1 MQLDQLPQEWK
12 LFETVAG
19 SHAYGTSTPESD
31 TDIRGVFQMP
41 TERLLSLNKPQ
52 DRVAD
57 KKSDIEFHE
66 LGKFFHELLKCGPN
80 VIELLYMPE
89 DCVRLVTPKMEKI
102 IANRDHFIS
111 QKCYHSFSG
120 YAVSQIKR
128 AQGQN
133 KWINNPQPEDPPD
146 KLDFCWFINILDDVE
161 WRNGTQTTILLE
173 SNVPLP
179 WRPVKLSDTE
189 ILCDGEYGNLDLS
202 KHHAAKLEHCENV
215 YRLYRSPDAKGVFR
229 NGNLVVESISK
240 REEWD
245 CFVGFLIYNKPAYE
259 AAKRDWKNYWEWKKN
274 RNEAR
279 YRTQEA
285 GEIDYDAKNMLHC
298 FRLLWSGIN
307 ILEAGEPIVRFTG
320 TKRDELMKIRNGAY
334 THAELMEWVEQ
345 EMAYLEQLKEKTTLK
360 HEVDRRVIN
369 ELYLLVREDPVL

>member
-1 MQLDQLPQEWK
+1 MQLNQLPQEWK

-31 TDIRGVFQMP
+31 VDVRGVFQMP
-41 TERLLSLNKPQ
+41 IKEMLSLNPPPN
-52 DRVAD
+52 RVAD

-66 LGKFFHELLKCGPN
+66 LEKFFHELLKCGPN

-89 DCVRLVTPKMEKI
+89 DCIRLMTPKMEKI

-111 QKCYHSFSG
+111 QKCFHSFSG
-120 YAVSQIKR
+120 YAVAQIKR
-128 AQGQN
+128 AKGQN
-133 KWINNPQPEDPPD
+133 KWINNPQPETPPD
-146 KLDFCWFINILDDVE
+146 KLDFCWVIDATDYEMAHETIRMKRSAQKFIDANIFPMRPVPAKE
-161 WRNGTQTTILLE
+161 WRTYST
-173 SNVPLP
+173 
-179 WRPVKLSDTE
+179 
-189 ILCDGEYGNLDLS
+189 DLNS
-202 KHHAAKLEHCENV
+202 CHVAKLEHTENL
-215 YRLYRSPDAKGVFR
+215 YRLYNPPGAKGVFR
-229 NGNLVVESISK
+229 NGNLVVESIPK
-240 REEWD
+240 EDEWNW
-245 CFVGFLIYNKPAYE
+245 FRGLLIYNKPAYE

-285 GEIDYDAKNMLHC
+285 GEIDYDCKNLCHC

-320 TKRDELMKIRNGAY
+320 TKLDELMKIRNGDY

-345 EMAYLEQLKEKTTLK
+345 EMAHLDRVKSRTTLK
-360 HEVDRRVIN
+360 REVDRRIIN
-369 ELYLLVREDPVL
+369 ELYLEIRTS